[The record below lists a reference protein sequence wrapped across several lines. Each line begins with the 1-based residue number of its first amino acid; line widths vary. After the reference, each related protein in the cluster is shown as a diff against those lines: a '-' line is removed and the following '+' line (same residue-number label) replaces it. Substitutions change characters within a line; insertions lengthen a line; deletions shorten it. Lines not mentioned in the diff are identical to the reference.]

1 MLNIAVCD
9 DENTALEELSGRI
22 SGYLRKNSVSGS
34 ISLFRSGDALLKG
47 FENFDA
53 VFLDINMDGSN
64 GLETARLMRES
75 SYGGFLI
82 FVTVLGECV
91 FDSFEAMPYDYLVKP
106 VSDARLER
114 TLCRLLRS
122 LNGRTKDELMIS
134 LGSERRI
141 VPLGEIIYCEVLD
154 KTVCLHLSD
163 GTSVSFRG
171 SLEKLEKE
179 LDGRFFKCHR
189 SYLVNL
195 EMAEGFGGGFVR
207 LRGGASVPL
216 SKLRKKDFI
225 RVMADYMKNYGR

>member
-9 DENTALEELSGRI
+9 DEDTALEELSGRI

-34 ISLFRSGDALLKG
+34 VSRFRSGDALLKG
-47 FENFDA
+47 FEDFDA
-53 VFLDINMDGSN
+53 VFLDIKMDGFD

-114 TLCRLLRS
+114 TLGRLLRAVA
-122 LNGRTKDELMIS
+122 GRARDELMIS
-134 LGSERRI
+134 LGGEKRI
-141 VPLGEIIYCEVLD
+141 VPLDGITYCEILD
-154 KTVCLHLSD
+154 KTICLHLSD
-163 GTSVSFRG
+163 GDTVSFRG
-171 SLEKLEKE
+171 SLEKLEKD

-195 EMAEGFGGGFVR
+195 EMTEGFGNGFVR
-207 LRGGASVPL
+207 LRGGTAVPL

-225 RVMADYMKNYGR
+225 RVMADYIKNYGR